1 MKRRKIT
8 LIVSAIILLLGL
20 IYYVGFLAPF
30 NLASAINPEGLGV
43 LNIKSFKEIDE
54 LEKYFKD
61 YKVEKVKYLGSDTYE
76 VFTNKGEFI
85 IIADYSDRMYW
96 RYKIF
101 KYDQKAKYF
110 TNPM

>member
-20 IYYVGFLAPF
+20 LYYVGFLAPY
-30 NLASAINPEGLGV
+30 NMASAINPEGLGV

-54 LEKYFKD
+54 LETYFKE

-76 VFTNKGEFI
+76 VFTDKGEFI
-85 IIADYSDRMYW
+85 IIADYSDQMYW

>member
-8 LIVSAIILLLGL
+8 LMVSAIILLLGL
-20 IYYVGFLAPF
+20 IYYLGFLSPY
-30 NLASAINPEGLGV
+30 NMASAMNPEGLGV

-61 YKVEKVKYLGSDTYE
+61 YQVKKVKYLGSDTYE
-76 VFTNKGEFI
+76 VFTDKGEFI
-85 IIADYSDRMYW
+85 IIADYSDQMFW

-101 KYDQKAKYF
+101 KYDQKAEYF